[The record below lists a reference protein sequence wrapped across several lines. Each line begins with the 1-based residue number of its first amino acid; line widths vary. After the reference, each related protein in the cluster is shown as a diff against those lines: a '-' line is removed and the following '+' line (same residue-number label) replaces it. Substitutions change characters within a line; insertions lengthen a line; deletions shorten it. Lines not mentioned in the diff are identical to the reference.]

1 MQAPAA
7 KPLISLVVPCY
18 NEEDVFPYLKAA
30 LAGIADRLGAKFRV
44 EMVLVDDGSKDATW
58 QQICAFSQEDLR
70 VRGVALSRNFG
81 HQMALTCGYDL
92 AEGDAVVSLDADLQ
106 DPPGVVL
113 ELVEKWQQGYDVVY
127 AVRKTRAGETR
138 FKRWTAAIFYRIIRA
153 LGAAYVKPDT
163 GDFRL
168 MSRCSLDA
176 LRQMHEQHRFIR
188 GMVGWV
194 GFRTADVFYEREP
207 RKAGQTKYP
216 LRKILGFAVDA
227 IVSFST
233 LPLRVSFLAAL
244 LLSVSILGYLGY
256 AALKYVLFGVPLVP
270 GWSSLILATVSLG
283 TMNLICLG
291 ILGEYAGR
299 IYEQVKQRPLYLVRE
314 VVRTPGPRATTAEE
328 SPGPTA

>member
-1 MQAPAA
+1 MQEPDTRR
-7 KPLISLVVPCY
+7 LISLVVPCY
-18 NEEDVFPYLKAA
+18 NEEEVFPYLRAS
-30 LAGIADRLGAKFRV
+30 LASLADRLDAEFRV
-44 EMVLVDDGSKDATW
+44 EIVLVDDGSKDGTW
-58 QQICAFSQEDLR
+58 QRIRAFSQEDPR

-81 HQMALTCGYDL
+81 HQMALTGGYDL

-106 DPPGVVL
+106 DPPEVVL
-113 ELVEKWQQGYDVVY
+113 ELVQKWKQGYDVVY

-138 FKRWTAAIFYRIIRA
+138 FKLWTAALFYRTIRA

-168 MSRCSLDA
+168 MSRRSLDA
-176 LRQMHEQHRFIR
+176 LQQMHEQHRFIR

-207 RKAGQTKYP
+207 RKAGATKYP
-216 LRKILGFAVDA
+216 LGKMLHFAVDA

-233 LPLRVSFLAAL
+233 LPLRVSFVAAL
-244 LLSVSILGYLGY
+244 VLSISILGYLGY
-256 AALKYVLFGVPLVP
+256 VALKHFLFGAPLVP

-283 TMNLICLG
+283 AMNLVCLG

-314 VVRTPGPRATTAEE
+314 VVRTPAHRTPTPEE
-328 SPGPTA
+328 SPCLIA